1 MSRRRITTRLLL
13 VELLLFIAGIA
24 LAVDITV
31 NVTAARTGLK
41 ESHAR
46 WLADSTAIAGILSQ
60 PRYDMRYAHRLDTM
74 PSGGISLRVD
84 RSRNHHREFNDSNY
98 LHLAAARAI
107 GIQPIEEIGGLLADE
122 RYTLR
127 LNSSPEYFIDT
138 LRHSLPYLVPDAA
151 TLLHDIGKAFNDS
164 LAARGGGDYRI
175 KVTSML
181 RTGSTIRRLRRGN
194 RNAVSTSAHL
204 YGTTFDISYS
214 NFACDSRELPR
225 TTDDLKALLAEILSD
240 FRDKGRCYV
249 KHERRQSCFHITARP
264 STLNQE

>member
-1 MSRRRITTRLLL
+1 MNRRRMTTRLLL
-13 VELLLFIAGIA
+13 VELLLFAAGIA
-24 LAVDITV
+24 MAVDLSV
-31 NVTAARTGLK
+31 NVSAARTGLK
-41 ESHAR
+41 ASQDKMQ
-46 WLADSTAIAGILSQ
+46 ADSIAIAGIMSQ
-60 PRYDMRYAHRLDTM
+60 PRYDMRYTHRLDTM
-74 PSGGISLRVD
+74 PPGGIRLRVD
-84 RSRNHHREFNDSNY
+84 RARNHHREFNDSNY

-107 GIQPIEEIGGLLADE
+107 GIRPIEELDDLLADD

-127 LNSSPEYFIDT
+127 INSTPEYFIDT
-138 LRHSLPYLVPDAA
+138 LRHSLPYLVPEAVA
-151 TLLHDIGKAFNDS
+151 LLHDIGNAFNDS

-214 NFACDSRELPR
+214 NFACDSRETPR

-249 KHERRQSCFHITARP
+249 KHERRQSCFHITTRP
-264 STLNQE
+264 STINQE